1 MTPTLDSQP
10 TCLPFRVTD
19 RLLREGRLSELAVC
33 VIDELHMIRD
43 PDRGAALE
51 TSITKLL
58 FSPAGRDVQVRFCTV
73 DSQVVGSSCCTVPR
87 MLS

>member
-1 MTPTLDSQP
+1 MT
-10 TCLPFRVTD
+10 C

-51 TSITKLL
+51 TSISKLL
-58 FSPAGRDVQVRFCTV
+58 FSPARQERAG
-73 DSQVVGSSCCTVPR
+73 
-87 MLS
+87 